1 MTGWRIVCDAG
12 GTNLRCARSHGP
24 SQLSDA
30 QVIASEERTGIA
42 DVLMSYASRFPDAEN
57 LQGAAI
63 AAAGPIEDGC
73 VRLTNRD
80 MVIDRAHVSRA
91 LGGKPVALL
100 NDLEAAALALP
111 ALKEGEMDGLIA
123 RANPLNGPRLVIN
136 VGTGFGGALLVRTRA
151 GWHAVA
157 CEPGHMTLALPASEA
172 ANLSDPVS
180 VEDVISGLTLSDKVR
195 RQRLWSFA
203 GKFPSTQVGD
213 LFAVRETDES
223 ADSFVLAF
231 SRLLGQVCGDLV
243 LACGAWGGVH
253 LCGSVASAWSRAGGI
268 RAFQGAFESKGPMTS
283 RMQRVDVNL
292 ITAKTPVLTGLC
304 QVPL

>member
-1 MTGWRIVCDAG
+1 
-12 GTNLRCARSHGP
+12 
-24 SQLSDA
+24 
-30 QVIASEERTGIA
+30 
-42 DVLMSYASRFPDAEN
+42 
-57 LQGAAI
+57 
-63 AAAGPIEDGC
+63 
-73 VRLTNRD
+73 
-80 MVIDRAHVSRA
+80 MVIDSARVSRV

-111 ALKEGEMDGLIA
+111 ALKESDMDVLIA
-123 RANPLNGPRLVIN
+123 RASPLDGPRLVVN
-136 VGTGFGGALLVRTRA
+136 VGTGFGGALLVQTRA

-157 CEPGHMTLALPASEA
+157 CEPGHMTLALPASAA

-180 VEDVISGLTLSDKVR
+180 VEDMISGLTLTDKER

-203 GKFPSTQVGD
+203 GKSLSREASD
-213 LFAVRETDES
+213 LFPVCGTDES

-243 LACGAWGGVH
+243 LACGAWGGVY

-268 RAFQGAFESKGPMTS
+268 RAFQDAFESKGPMSS

-292 ITAKTPVLTGLC
+292 ITAENPVLTGLC